1 MPVSSA
7 CHRSFRTC
15 LFSLTL
21 VGCARTDNTSGRN
34 AKHGQRFFN
43 FLVRLY
49 ANPNASNVDAHIN
62 GISCAFKHSLFTS
75 AKTLLSPPNF
85 IFHCMQFWHIFFSF
99 FLFLHSVYLC
109 TFSMPINFIAQY
121 IYIEWCFCSYFV
133 PTVIFIIETAAP
145 QEMHWCGLKR
155 NRCMPPLEL
164 YIPYNSGC
172 VFKFVRLRECR
183 KKIYKPHKFINI
195 CTTKNTTWERQRK
208 KCWE

>member
-1 MPVSSA
+1 MSSVP
-7 CHRSFRTC
+7 SN
-15 LFSLTL
+15 LFIFAHSRWMRAYGQYFWAKCQT
-21 VGCARTDNTSGRN
+21 RPTFFQFSG
-34 AKHGQRFFN
+34 APLCQSKCIQCWCTHQWHFVCIQAFI
-43 FLVRLY
+43 V
-49 ANPNASNVDAHIN
+49 HI
-62 GISCAFKHSLFTS
+62 

-145 QEMHWCGLKR
+145 QEMHWCCLKR